1 MHIGGPNLDASGLD
15 LRSRQ
20 PKHDSPTME
29 RRHVLL
35 GSYFAVCM
43 IALIWPVYPM
53 IGNRATPLIFGLP
66 PSFAYSIMWVLLTF
80 VAMLSYHLA
89 TGEEG

>member
-1 MHIGGPNLDASGLD
+1 MRP
-15 LRSRQ
+15 
-20 PKHDSPTME
+20 
-29 RRHVLL
+29 RHLIL
-35 GSYFAVCM
+35 GTYFAVCM
-43 IALIWPVYPM
+43 IALTWPVYPM
-53 IGNRATPLIFGLP
+53 IGNRAMPLIFGIP